1 MLLSCSKMT
10 RNPLKIR
17 TRLRQ
22 VRIIQLIQEIR
33 KQQIST
39 TSIIKNTIKAPIKI
53 MISTAIRTT
62 IRITTKT
69 MNKLTNKKI
78 MNKDIIME
86 MGIK

>member
-1 MLLSCSKMT
+1 MT

-62 IRITTKT
+62 TKTTTKTKT
-69 MNKLTNKKI
+69 MNKLTNKKT